1 MKGIRMDARSLR
13 KTSPSSKVGRSAVG
27 IGARVWHVG
36 RGLLLAALLAVGL
49 PAAASPEPEL
59 AQLLLKAE
67 SIRSG
72 DPVAFRQV
80 LREINGRAGQAD
92 KVQKAQ
98 IDYLN
103 AYALAFSGRFNDA
116 IKAAQ
121 KLLKPEYGADIQV
134 RAGALIVNNYAGTRQ
149 FVEGLR
155 QLEETLALLPQA
167 TDESLKIHVAVAAAV
182 LYNQIGQYEHGVRFA
197 DQVLDTSKVPREL
210 CFAGFQKAEAQ
221 YFLGELPNDD
231 QALNAVI
238 DGCQSNK
245 EIVLANLA
253 RQVLAQK
260 WASQGQ
266 RRKAISLLQAH
277 LTEIEGTRYPRLVG
291 ETHALLAQYLLE
303 EQDVKAA
310 EDHANRATA
319 LSANIAFSSP
329 LVSAYRTLYEVA
341 ERRGDKTQALTQYR
355 KYAEADRAYL
365 NEVNARELAYQI
377 VRQETLQKTQQISA
391 LDQKNQVLQL
401 QRKVDQTAAQN
412 TRLIVILLVL
422 LIASI
427 GYWAF
432 KIKRVQLSLKK
443 MAETDA
449 LTGICNRHHFTI
461 RAERALAE
469 CARNG
474 EQAALIMFD
483 LDHFKNIND
492 RFGHGTGDWALK
504 EVAEASKGFCRRID
518 VLGRLGGEE
527 FAILMYG
534 CDLRAAARVA
544 EDCRVRLA
552 QIETRETG
560 HVFAITG
567 SFGVT
572 SSQLSG
578 YSLAKLLSQADK
590 QLYRAKHAGRN
601 RVCVYDA
608 EQENVRAASNVLE
621 MPHRDRA
628 EHLGA

>member
-1 MKGIRMDARSLR
+1 MKLGKGHTVWM
-13 KTSPSSKVGRSAVG
+13 AV
-27 IGARVWHVG
+27 AM
-36 RGLLLAALLAVGL
+36 AALLAVPAWAQASPGIDKLIDQAEAIKTSEPAKFYTLLEGL
-49 PAAASPEPEL
+49 EKRIEEASPEQRLRLRLLRAHGFLMKGKAEL
-59 AQLLLKAE
+59 AIRELRQLQQETQDPEMLFWTGSLL
-67 SIRSG
+67 
-72 DPVAFRQV
+72 V
-80 LREINGRAGQAD
+80 NT
-92 KVQKAQ
+92 
-98 IDYLN
+98 
-103 AYALAFSGRFNDA
+103 YAL
-116 IKAAQ
+116 
-121 KLLKPEYGADIQV
+121 
-134 RAGALIVNNYAGTRQ
+134 TRQ
-149 FVEGLR
+149 FEQGLTTLNDILPLATKVEKKEVRHRGL
-155 QLEETLALLPQA
+155 L
-167 TDESLKIHVAVAAAV
+167 VAGL
-182 LYNQIGQYEHGVRFA
+182 LYNQVGEY
-197 DQVLDTSKVPREL
+197 T
-210 CFAGFQKAEAQ
+210 
-221 YFLGELPNDD
+221 LGE
-231 QALNAVI
+231 QYA
-238 DGCQSNK
+238 K
-245 EIVLANLA
+245 
-253 RQVLAQK
+253 QVLADEPEGRNRCAVGNLIAEAALGLKQAPSEEMIFRTIKVCEEQK
-260 WASQGQ
+260 EPILGGLTRTYLARKWVEDGKVDQAIELLERYLPTVTATGYPLVISEYHSMLASMYLKLGDM
-266 RRKAISLLQAH
+266 RTAQAH
-277 LTEIEGTRYPRLVG
+277 
-291 ETHALLAQYLLE
+291 AQQAVDRGAGMTSL
-303 EQDVKAA
+303 
-310 EDHANRATA
+310 
-319 LSANIAFSSP
+319 P
-329 LVSAYRTLYEVA
+329 LVVAYKTLYEIA
-341 ERRGDKTQALTQYR
+341 DLQGDSKSALVHFQ
-355 KYAEADRAYL
+355 KYAEADKAYL
-365 NEVNARELAYQI
+365 NDVKTRQLAYQI
-377 VRQETLQKTQQISA
+377 VRQQILQKTQQITV

-401 QRKVDQTAAQN
+401 QQKVDQQAAQN
-412 TRLIVILLVL
+412 TRLIVILLIL

-534 CDLRAAARVA
+534 CDLRAASRVA

-572 SSQLSG
+572 STQQSG

-601 RVCVYDA
+601 RVCIYDA
-608 EQENVRAASNVLE
+608 EQENARATSNVLE

>member
-1 MKGIRMDARSLR
+1 MSAPQKLGFDALLE
-13 KTSPSSKVGRSAVG
+13 KAEQVRSAN
-27 IGARVWHVG
+27 
-36 RGLLLAALLAVGL
+36 
-49 PAAASPEPEL
+49 
-59 AQLLLKAE
+59 
-67 SIRSG
+67 
-72 DPVAFRQV
+72 PVEFRQV
-80 LREINGRAGQAD
+80 LREVNARKGEATGDQQAQ
-92 KVQKAQ
+92 VA
-98 IDYLN
+98 YLN
-103 AYALAFSGRFNDA
+103 AYALAFAGRFDA
-116 IKAAQ
+116 AIEAAN
-121 KLLKPEYGADIQV
+121 KLMRSTSSVDMQV
-134 RAGALIVNNYAGTRQ
+134 RAGSLIVNSYAGTRQ
-149 FVEGLR
+149 FTEGLR
-155 QLEETLALLPQA
+155 QLEQTLALLPVVK
-167 TDESLKIHVAVAAAV
+167 DPYLKIHAAVSAAV
-182 LYNQIGQYEHGVRFA
+182 LYNQIGQHELALQFSE
-197 DQVLDTSKVPREL
+197 QVLAASKSPRDR
-210 CFAGFQKAEAQ
+210 CFAGFLKSEAQ
-221 YFLGELPNDD
+221 LKLGEIPNEDK
-231 QALNAVI
+231 ALVSII
-238 DGCQSNK
+238 DECLANK
-245 EIVLANLA
+245 EVVIANFT

-260 WASQGQ
+260 WAAQGE
-266 RRKAISLLQAH
+266 RKKAISMLSENLA
-277 LTEIEGTRYPRLVG
+277 EIEGTRYPRLVG
-291 ETHALLAQYLLE
+291 EVHSLLAQFLLE
-303 EQDVKAA
+303 EQDIEAA
-310 EDHANRATA
+310 EEHANRAAA
-319 LSANIAFSSP
+319 LSANIPYSVP
-329 LVSAYRTLYEVA
+329 LVAAYRTLYEIA
-341 ERRGDKTQALTQYR
+341 ERKGDKALALTQFR
-355 KYAEADRAYL
+355 KFAEADKAYL
-365 NEVNARELAYQI
+365 NDVNARELAYQI

-422 LIASI
+422 LVASI

-572 SSQLSG
+572 SSQESG
-578 YSLAKLLSQADK
+578 YSLAKLLSHADK
-590 QLYRAKHAGRN
+590 QLYRAKHNGRN
-601 RVCVYDA
+601 RVCVNDHEQDA
-608 EQENVRAASNVLE
+608 VRAASNVLE
-621 MPHRDRA
+621 LPHRDRV

>member
-1 MKGIRMDARSLR
+1 MN
-13 KTSPSSKVGRSAVG
+13 SSKHRYGVLAFVALFLTAPAFAGQSFDTLFEKADAIRTSKPQEFFKVLEDLQALEVTSSPDERMKIRLMRAHGYLLEGKSDSAIRDLEEVRVGAKDVTIRFRASAMLANTYAGNRKFEQGLSTLNEMLPMVPEVKDRA
-27 IGARVWHVG
+27 ARHHG
-36 RGLLLAALLAVGL
+36 LLAAGILYNRVGEFKLGGRYATQVMADGPSGRNSCIAGNLIVESQQGLGNSPPEQQILKAVEDCEREKEPLLAGFSRTYLARKWHGEGKTASAIALLEKHL
-49 PAAASPEPEL
+49 PDVEKTVYPSLIAEYLSMLAEYRLEMSDIQAAEKHA
-59 AQLLLKAE
+59 
-67 SIRSG
+67 
-72 DPVAFRQV
+72 
-80 LREINGRAGQAD
+80 
-92 KVQKAQ
+92 
-98 IDYLN
+98 
-103 AYALAFSGRFNDA
+103 
-116 IKAAQ
+116 KAAVAQ
-121 KLLKPEYGADIQV
+121 GSTIAGSLPLVVAHRVLYEIASLHGDT
-134 RAGALIVNNYAGTRQ
+134 AGAL
-149 FVEGLR
+149 E
-155 QLEETLALLPQA
+155 
-167 TDESLKIHVAVAAAV
+167 
-182 LYNQIGQYEHGVRFA
+182 QY
-197 DQVLDTSKVPREL
+197 K
-210 CFAGFQKAEAQ
+210 
-221 YFLGELPNDD
+221 
-231 QALNAVI
+231 
-238 DGCQSNK
+238 
-245 EIVLANLA
+245 
-253 RQVLAQK
+253 
-260 WASQGQ
+260 
-266 RRKAISLLQAH
+266 
-277 LTEIEGTRYPRLVG
+277 
-291 ETHALLAQYLLE
+291 
-303 EQDVKAA
+303 
-310 EDHANRATA
+310 
-319 LSANIAFSSP
+319 
-329 LVSAYRTLYEVA
+329 
-341 ERRGDKTQALTQYR
+341 
-355 KYAEADRAYL
+355 KYAEADKAYL
-365 NEVNARELAYQI
+365 NEIKTRELAYQL
-377 VRQETLQKTQQISA
+377 VRQQIVQKNQQISV

-401 QRKVDQTAAQN
+401 QRKVDQQAAQN

-449 LTGICNRHHFTI
+449 LTGICNRHHFTL

-474 EQAALIMFD
+474 EQASLIMFD

-572 SSQLSG
+572 SSQQSG

-601 RVCVYDA
+601 RVCVYDT
-608 EQENVRAASNVLE
+608 EQDTVRVASNVLE
-621 MPHRDRA
+621 MPQRDRA

>member
-1 MKGIRMDARSLR
+1 MKKVIGMVARTSR
-13 KTSPSSKVGRSAVG
+13 KNRRPDRRVSFGRSWM
-27 IGARVWHVG
+27 GALCALV
-36 RGLLLAALLAVGL
+36 LLLLSASV
-49 PAAASPEPEL
+49 AAASPELGFDEL
-59 AQLLLKAE
+59 LEKAE
-67 SIRSG
+67 QVRSAN
-72 DPVAFRQV
+72 PVEFRQV
-80 LREINGRAGQAD
+80 LREVNARRAEATGDQQGQVA
-92 KVQKAQ
+92 
-98 IDYLN
+98 YLN
-103 AYALAFSGRFNDA
+103 AYALAFAGRFDA
-116 IKAAQ
+116 AIEAAG
-121 KLLKPEYGADIQV
+121 KLMRSTTSVDMQV
-134 RAGALIVNNYAGTRQ
+134 RAGSLIVTSYAGTRQ
-149 FVEGLR
+149 FTEGLR
-155 QLEETLALLPQA
+155 QLEQTLVLLPVVK
-167 TDESLKIHVAVAAAV
+167 EPSLKVHAAVAAAV
-182 LYNQIGQYEHGVRFA
+182 LYNQIGQHELALQFA
-197 DQVLDTSKVPREL
+197 DQVLATSKIPREL
-210 CFAGFQKAEAQ
+210 CFAGFLKSEAQ
-221 YFLGELPNDD
+221 LKLGEIPNEDKALVGIIDD
-231 QALNAVI
+231 CLA
-238 DGCQSNK
+238 NK
-245 EIVLANLA
+245 EVVMANFT

-260 WASQGQ
+260 WAAQGE
-266 RRKAISLLQAH
+266 RKKAISMLSEH
-277 LTEIEGTRYPRLVG
+277 LEEIEGTRYPRLVG
-291 ETHALLAQYLLE
+291 EVHSLLAQFLLE
-303 EQDVKAA
+303 EQDIEAA
-310 EDHANRATA
+310 EEHANRAAA
-319 LSANIAFSSP
+319 LSANIPYSVP
-329 LVSAYRTLYEVA
+329 LVAAYRTLYEIA
-341 ERRGDKTQALTQYR
+341 ERKGDKALALTQYR
-355 KYAEADRAYL
+355 KFAEADKAYL
-365 NEVNARELAYQI
+365 NDVNARELAYQI
-377 VRQETLQKTQQISA
+377 VRQETLQKTQQITA

-401 QRKVDQTAAQN
+401 QQKVDQQAAQN
-412 TRLIVILLVL
+412 TRLIVILLIL

-534 CDLRAAARVA
+534 CDLRAASRVA

-572 SSQLSG
+572 STQQSG

-601 RVCVYDA
+601 RVCIYDA
-608 EQENVRAASNVLE
+608 EQENARATSNVLE

>member
-1 MKGIRMDARSLR
+1 MDARGFRYGLLGCLLGLLSAPGLAAPSFDAMLKQADEVRTGDPTTFYRLLSQLERQQESATKEQRDKLR
-13 KTSPSSKVGRSAVG
+13 LMRSHGFLMKGQSELAIKELQELQTGSEDVNLRFRAGAMLANTYAVTRRFEQGLSALNEALPLASKVTDRDSRHHGLMAAGILYNQVGEYSLGRDYAQQVLEDDPKGRSKCLAGNLV
-27 IGARVWHVG
+27 VESLL
-36 RGLLLAALLAVGL
+36 GLHLPVQEEAIFSAIQACEQQDEALLAG
-49 PAAASPEPEL
+49 
-59 AQLLLKAE
+59 
-67 SIRSG
+67 
-72 DPVAFRQV
+72 
-80 LREINGRAGQAD
+80 
-92 KVQKAQ
+92 
-98 IDYLN
+98 
-103 AYALAFSGRFNDA
+103 FSRT
-116 IKAAQ
+116 
-121 KLLKPEYGADIQV
+121 Y
-134 RAGALIVNNYAGTRQ
+134 
-149 FVEGLR
+149 
-155 QLEETLALLPQA
+155 
-167 TDESLKIHVAVAAAV
+167 
-182 LYNQIGQYEHGVRFA
+182 
-197 DQVLDTSKVPREL
+197 
-210 CFAGFQKAEAQ
+210 
-221 YFLGELPNDD
+221 
-231 QALNAVI
+231 
-238 DGCQSNK
+238 
-245 EIVLANLA
+245 LA
-253 RQVLAQK
+253 RKWVADGKLKNAIDVLE
-260 WASQGQ
+260 
-266 RRKAISLLQAH
+266 RH
-277 LTEIEGTRYPRLVG
+277 LSDVEATKYPRLIG
-291 ETHALLAQYLLE
+291 EYHSMLADYRMKLGQIG
-303 EQDVKAA
+303 AA
-310 EDHANRATA
+310 EKHANTA
-319 LSANIAFSSP
+319 VAQGTAISGSLP
-329 LVSAYRTLYEVA
+329 LVVAHRVLYEIA
-341 ERRGDKTQALTQYR
+341 SRRGDPAMALEQYK
-355 KYAEADRAYL
+355 KYANADKAYL
-365 NEVNARELAYQI
+365 NEIKTRELAYQL
-377 VRQETLQKTQQISA
+377 VRQQILQKNQQISA

-412 TRLIVILLVL
+412 TRLIVILLIL

-474 EQAALIMFD
+474 EQASLIMFD

-492 RFGHGTGDWALK
+492 RFGHGVGDWALK

-572 SSQLSG
+572 SSQHSG
-578 YSLAKLLSQADK
+578 YSLAKLLSHADK

-601 RVCVYDA
+601 RVCVYDT
-608 EQENVRAASNVLE
+608 EQENARAASNVLE
-621 MPHRDRA
+621 MPQRDRA